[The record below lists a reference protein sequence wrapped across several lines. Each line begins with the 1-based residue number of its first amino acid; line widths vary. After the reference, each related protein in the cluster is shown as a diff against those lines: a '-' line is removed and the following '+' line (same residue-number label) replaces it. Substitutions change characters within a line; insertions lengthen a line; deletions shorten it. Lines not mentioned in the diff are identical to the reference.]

1 MKKIAQIAITI
12 MLVFAFPLYVFV
24 SKIDA
29 ATLTS
34 ASVSLSDSR
43 PSQATVTY
51 TFNFSGVT
59 ASNVKCVKIQFS
71 DAATAG
77 SKPTGMTLGGAL
89 DVSSSTYL
97 AGLTGWTGITVT
109 DASGLFTITD
119 VTGGVPGSGNIVM
132 TAHITNG
139 SVASTTYYARFNSY
153 DNVDCAS
160 TPRDDITLAFIYTD
174 GVTVSATV
182 DPTLTFSLGNVGS
195 SQTVNSATT
204 NVATSSATAVTF
216 GSVTA
221 STNKIAA
228 HDLVVSTNAITGYT
242 VYVKYTAALT
252 SGGNTITDHTGT
264 NAAPTAFPSPGT
276 EAFGY
281 TTEDGTLGT
290 GTAGRFTATGGNKWA
305 AYTTAFTTSN
315 EVAYSATAV
324 ASETTRVGY
333 QVGVSATTEP
343 GTYTTTVVYS
353 AVPKY

>member
-1 MKKIAQIAITI
+1 MKKIAQIAISI
-12 MLVFAFPLYVFV
+12 LLVLATPLYVFLGKV
-24 SKIDA
+24 NA

-43 PSQATVTY
+43 PSQTTVTY
-51 TFNFSGVT
+51 TFNFAGVT
-59 ASNVKCVKIQFS
+59 ASNIKCIKIQFS
-71 DAATAG
+71 DTATAG
-77 SKPTGMTLGGAL
+77 SKPSGMTLNGSL
-89 DVSSSTYL
+89 NVSSSTYL
-97 AGLTGWTGITVT
+97 AGLTSWTPVVT
-109 DASGLFTITD
+109 DATGLFTSTHA
-119 VTGGVPGSGNIVM
+119 TGGVPGTGDIVM

-139 SVASTTYYARFNSY
+139 STASTTYYARFNSY
-153 DNVDCAS
+153 DNVDCAT
-160 TPRDDITLAFIYTD
+160 TPRDDVTLAFIYTD
-174 GVTVSATV
+174 GVVVNATV

-195 SQTVNSATT
+195 GQSVNSATT

-221 STNKIAA
+221 STNRIAA
-228 HDLVVSTNAITGYT
+228 HDLVVSTNAVTGYT
-242 VYVKYTAALT
+242 VYTKYTAILT

-281 TTEDGTLGT
+281 TTADSTLGT
-290 GTAGRFTATGGNKWA
+290 GTAARFTTSGGNKWA

-324 ASETTRVGY
+324 SSETTRVGY

>member
-1 MKKIAQIAITI
+1 MKKFARV
-12 MLVFAFPLYVFV
+12 LVALIVAFAFPLYVFV
-24 SKIDA
+24 GETKA
-29 ATLTS
+29 ATLNN

-43 PSQATVTY
+43 PTTATVTY
-51 TFNFSGVT
+51 TLAFQNVT
-59 ASNVKCVKIQFS
+59 AANVKCIKVQFS

-77 SKPTGMTLGGAL
+77 SKPTGMTLGA
-89 DVSSSTYL
+89 VTVTSSTYL
-97 AGLTGWTGITVT
+97 SGLTGWTP
-109 DASGLFTITD
+109 TITD
-119 VTGGVPGSGNIVM
+119 ATGLMTFTNVTGASPSNGNIVFS
-132 TAHITNG
+132 ANITNG
-139 SVASTTYYARFNSY
+139 SVASTTYYTRFNSY
-153 DNVDCAS
+153 DNTDCAT
-160 TPRDDITLAFIYTD
+160 TPRDDITMAFIYTD

-182 DPTLTFSLGNVGS
+182 DPTLTFSLGNVS
-195 SQTVNSATT
+195 TSQSVNGATT
-204 NVATSSATAVTF
+204 NVATVSATAVTF

-228 HDLVVSTNAITGYT
+228 HDLIVSTNAATGYT
-242 VYVKYTAALT
+242 VYTKYTAILT

-281 TTEDGTLGT
+281 TTADGSLGT
-290 GTAGRFTATGGNKWA
+290 GTTGRFTASGGNKWA

-333 QVGVSATTEP
+333 QVGVTATTEP

>member
-1 MKKIAQIAITI
+1 MKKFARILVT
-12 MLVFAFPLYVFV
+12 LLVVFAFPLYAFV
-24 SKIDA
+24 AETSA
-29 ATLTS
+29 ATLTN

-43 PSQATVTY
+43 PSTASVTY
-51 TFNFSGVT
+51 TLAFQNVT
-59 ASNVKCVKIQFS
+59 AANVKCIQVQFS

-77 SKPTGMTLGGAL
+77 SKPTGMTLGA
-89 DVSSSTYL
+89 VTISSSTYI
-97 AGLTGWTGITVT
+97 AGSTGWTPSIT
-109 DASGLFTITD
+109 DATGLMKFTD
-119 VTGGVPGSGNIVM
+119 VTGASASNGNIVFS
-132 TAHITNG
+132 ASITNG

-160 TPRDDITLAFIYTD
+160 TPRDDITMAFIYTT

-195 SQTVNSATT
+195 AQSVNSATT
-204 NVATSSATAVTF
+204 NVATVSATAVTF

-228 HDLVVSTNAITGYT
+228 HDLIVSTNAVTGYT
-242 VYVKYTAALT
+242 VYTKYTAALT

-305 AYTTAFTTSN
+305 AYTSSFTTSN

-324 ASETTRVGY
+324 ATQTTRVGY
-333 QVGVSATTEP
+333 QVGVTATTEP